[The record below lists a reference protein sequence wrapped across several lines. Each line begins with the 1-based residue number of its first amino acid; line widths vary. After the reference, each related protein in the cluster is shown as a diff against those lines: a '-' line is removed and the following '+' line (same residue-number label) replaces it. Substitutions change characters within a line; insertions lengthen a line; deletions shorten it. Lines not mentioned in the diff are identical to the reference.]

1 MIGDIGTII
10 WKEAKEILLQRGN
23 LRGGW
28 FGLLIF
34 VGVFGIFMPLQSGPS
49 WVESPIGLL
58 YWSWV
63 PFLLVSGVVADSF
76 AGERERHT
84 LETLL
89 ASRLSDRA
97 ILFGKLGAAIAYGW
111 GFTLVSVL
119 VGLITINLAYGQS
132 GLLMYPAPI
141 GLGILALSFLIAA
154 LAAGLG
160 VLVSLRAA
168 TVRQAQQIF
177 SVAFFLLFVP
187 LFAIPMLP
195 EAWRTQAISW
205 LMQNSGRITIGTV
218 VLAVAGV
225 LLLIDIALVIAAMAR
240 FQRARLII
248 D

>member
-1 MIGDIGTII
+1 MISDIGTFI

-119 VGLITINLAYGQS
+119 VGLITINLVYGQ
-132 GLLMYPAPI
+132 GDLLMYPAAI

-177 SVAFFLLFVP
+177 SVAFFLLFIP

-195 EAWRTQAISW
+195 ETWRAQAINW
-205 LMQNSGRITIGTV
+205 LMQNSGRISVGTV

-225 LLLIDIALVIAAMAR
+225 LLLIDIALVVAAMAR
-240 FQRARLII
+240 FRRARLII